1 MAPADADFDDELNDE
16 FDDELDDDQIDDSES
31 ESNDYTV
38 SEFVDEI
45 NFALDDAF
53 SSGVWVTGEIEGFK
67 TPKPHYYF
75 DLIEKGDNGNSVKL
89 PASIWGGVA
98 NKLMPKLRN
107 AGVEF
112 KNGIKVRVHGR
123 VDYYG
128 PFGKL
133 SLKVDDIDPN
143 FTIGE
148 VQAEREALLRK
159 LKEEGAFAV
168 NKEHEVPLVPLRIGV
183 VTGNDSAAWHDML
196 ATFKASGIG
205 FHIAVCNALVQ
216 GERCPDEV
224 VAGIKTLDKRDDL
237 DVIVVARGGG
247 SKGDLAGFDAEI
259 VARAIVATSRPVFV
273 AVGHEVDTSVADFVA
288 HTSFKTPTACAEH
301 LVNTVQAFI
310 DDVDKTASEIAD
322 VVANILD
329 RGLERLAALSTHIRN
344 RAVISANHA
353 EGKLDMLAQRISGS
367 ATTTVSHCALKLEG
381 YEARLRLLDPINTM
395 KRGWSITRGADGK
408 VITDLK
414 SVKPGEKITTEVV
427 GGSIDST
434 IDSVSKD

>member
-1 MAPADADFDDELNDE
+1 MARADEE
-16 FDDELDDDQIDDSES
+16 FDDELDHEFDGDEDVESES
-31 ESNDYTV
+31 EGNDYTV

-45 NFALDDAF
+45 NFTLDDAF
-53 SSGVWVTGEIEGFK
+53 SGGVWVTGEIEGFK

-75 DLIEKGDNGNSVKL
+75 DLIEKGDNGNRVNL
-89 PASIWGGVA
+89 PASAWGGVA
-98 NKLMPKLRN
+98 NKLMPKLRY

-159 LKEEGAFAV
+159 LKEEGAFTV

-205 FHIAVCNALVQ
+205 FHIAVCNVLVQ
-216 GERCPDEV
+216 GDRCPDEV
-224 VAGIKTLDKRDDL
+224 VAGIKTLDARDDIDL
-237 DVIVVARGGG
+237 IVVARGGG
-247 SKGDLAGFDAEI
+247 SKGDLAGFDADSL
-259 VARAIVATSRPVFV
+259 ARALLATARPVFV

-301 LVNTVQAFI
+301 LVGIVQGFL
-310 DDVDKTASEIAD
+310 DDVDETASEIAD

-329 RGLERLAALSTHIRN
+329 RGAERLVALSTHIRN
-344 RAVISANHA
+344 RAVISANQA
-353 EGKLDMLAQRISGS
+353 EGKLEILVQRISAS
-367 ATTTVSHCALKLEG
+367 ANSSISHSTLKLEG
-381 YEARLRLLDPINTM
+381 HQARLRLLDPINTM

-408 VITDLK
+408 VITDLT
-414 SVKPGEKITTEVV
+414 SVKPGAKITTTVV

-434 IDSVSKD
+434 IDSVNND

>member
-1 MAPADADFDDELNDE
+1 M
-16 FDDELDDDQIDDSES
+16 
-31 ESNDYTV
+31 
-38 SEFVDEI
+38 
-45 NFALDDAF
+45 
-53 SSGVWVTGEIEGFK
+53 
-67 TPKPHYYF
+67 
-75 DLIEKGDNGNSVKL
+75 
-89 PASIWGGVA
+89 
-98 NKLMPKLRN
+98 
-107 AGVEF
+107 
-112 KNGIKVRVHGR
+112 
-123 VDYYG
+123 
-128 PFGKL
+128 
-133 SLKVDDIDPN
+133 
-143 FTIGE
+143 
-148 VQAEREALLRK
+148 
-159 LKEEGAFAV
+159 
-168 NKEHEVPLVPLRIGV
+168 
-183 VTGNDSAAWHDML
+183 
-196 ATFKASGIG
+196 
-205 FHIAVCNALVQ
+205 
-216 GERCPDEV
+216 
-224 VAGIKTLDKRDDL
+224 
-237 DVIVVARGGG
+237 IVVARGGG